1 MKFKHSLVYT
11 SLFMLPVAAM
21 AENTSLSQVTVSESA
36 SDAQD
41 INNGSY
47 QSRVSNIANKGATP
61 LIDSPQ
67 TVNVVNN
74 QLLEDR
80 KPTSIDEALATVSG
94 TTQANTLGGLMDA
107 VLKRGFGANRDNSIL
122 RNGVVAGPSHNF
134 SATTERVEVLK
145 GPASVLY
152 GIQDPGG
159 IS

>member
-94 TTQANTLGGLMDA
+94 TTQANT
-107 VLKRGFGANRDNSIL
+107 
-122 RNGVVAGPSHNF
+122 
-134 SATTERVEVLK
+134 
-145 GPASVLY
+145 
-152 GIQDPGG
+152 
-159 IS
+159 

>member
-1 MKFKHSLVYT
+1 MKFKYSLVYT
-11 SLFMLPVAAM
+11 SLFMLPAVAI
-21 AENTSLSQVTVSESA
+21 AESTSLSEVTVTENA
-36 SDAQD
+36 SNVVEA
-41 INNGSY
+41 NNGSY

-74 QLLEDR
+74 QLIEDR

-94 TTQANTLGGLMDA
+94 ATQANTLGGLMDA

-134 SATTERVEVLK
+134 LQ
-145 GPASVLY
+145 PSVAQHKLT
-152 GIQDPGG
+152 P
-159 IS
+159 